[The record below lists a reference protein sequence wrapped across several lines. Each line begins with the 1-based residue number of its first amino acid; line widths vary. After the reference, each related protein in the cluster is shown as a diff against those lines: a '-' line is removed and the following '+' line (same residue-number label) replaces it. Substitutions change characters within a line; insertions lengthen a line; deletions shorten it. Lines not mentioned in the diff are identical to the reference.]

1 MKFRAWQET
10 QQVRSIMTGEG
21 PLAAHKGD
29 VVIVA
34 VVERWDDAAA
44 AMAAIARMTAV
55 PKVEET

>member
-1 MKFRAWQET
+1 
-10 QQVRSIMTGEG
+10 MTSEG

-44 AMAAIARMTAV
+44 AMAAIARLTAV
-55 PKVEET
+55 PETEEP